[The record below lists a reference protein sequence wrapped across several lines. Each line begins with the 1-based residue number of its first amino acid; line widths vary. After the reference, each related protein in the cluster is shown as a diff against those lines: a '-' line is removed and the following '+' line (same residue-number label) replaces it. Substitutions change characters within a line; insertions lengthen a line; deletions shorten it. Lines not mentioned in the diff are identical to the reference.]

1 MRVPLLYNAYPAEMS
16 RMIVTDTDGVLAA
29 RRRLRGI
36 RKDQGD
42 VFNLKGEE
50 ILMKRLLIIGL
61 IGFFAMNAN
70 SLNRLY
76 AYEGGAVSG
85 GGTIVGEV
93 KLDGPIP
100 PPKMVE
106 IDKDPNV
113 CGKEPRVHPSLIVS
127 STKAIENAVVSIKD
141 IKKGKK
147 LEVPAKKIELVQK
160 RCTFIPHVSIIP
172 LGSKGTTISI
182 INEDPITHNI
192 HTFSID
198 NAPVNQAQPKTV
210 RELTASFE
218 VPEII
223 KVQCDIHT
231 KWMSAWFIT
240 VDHPYYAVSDAGGK
254 FKLTDVPAGTYQ
266 LQVWHESL
274 GSQTKEVAVKSGAE
288 AKVTFELKPKK

>member
-1 MRVPLLYNAYPAEMS
+1 
-16 RMIVTDTDGVLAA
+16 
-29 RRRLRGI
+29 
-36 RKDQGD
+36 
-42 VFNLKGEE
+42 
-50 ILMKRLLIIGL
+50 MKRPIILLIAIV
-61 IGFFAMNAN
+61 FFAMNAN
-70 SLNRLY
+70 GLNRLY
-76 AYEGGAVSG
+76 AYEGGAVTN

-100 PPKMVE
+100 PPKMIE

-127 STKAIENAVVSIKD
+127 PTKAIGNAVVSVKD
-141 IKKGKK
+141 IKKGKN
-147 LEVPAKKIELVQK
+147 LEVPAKKIEFIQR
-160 RCTFIPHVSIIP
+160 RCTFVPHVLIIP
-172 LGSKGTTISI
+172 IGPKGTTIAI
-182 INEDPITHNI
+182 INEDPLTHNI

-210 RELTASFE
+210 KEITATFE
-218 VPEII
+218 VPETI

-240 VDHPYYAVSDAGGK
+240 VDHPYYAVSDSGGK

-266 LQVWHESL
+266 LQVWHETL
-274 GSQTKEVAVKSGAE
+274 GTQTKEVVVKPGAE